1 MELILFVVLLPGKS
15 LAAFFVKDY
24 KLRKLGFSIKCVV
37 PGLVVSKPKVKYHF
51 LVFVHLNE
59 VCVFILVAGDYELAD
74 DLHE

>member
-15 LAAFFVKDY
+15 LAAFLVKDD